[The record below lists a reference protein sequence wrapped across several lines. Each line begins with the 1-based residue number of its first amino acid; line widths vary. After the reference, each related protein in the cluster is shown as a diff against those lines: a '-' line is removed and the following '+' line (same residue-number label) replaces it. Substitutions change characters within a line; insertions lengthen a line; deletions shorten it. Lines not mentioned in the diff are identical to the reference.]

1 MPTRRTQ
8 PTATRMARQAQQAQ
22 VIVAACIGPDG
33 LAVGTAKDLERWRR
47 LTPLAD
53 WTTINLASTARS
65 EILRSVAA
73 VLEQKHIAAH
83 QLILLGGGIAMRRL
97 LELVLQ
103 GARVCAGILA
113 IDIPR
118 TPLQFRIMPTAAAI
132 RLVAQGGSHSAS
144 HDLVRALQVADLDR
158 RIITLTVGRSDA
170 RAAASAAETFI
181 LELVATVGRQACHG
195 DRTND
200 IQDS

>member
-1 MPTRRTQ
+1 MPTRQTR
-8 PTATRMARQAQQAQ
+8 PTATRMARQRQ
-22 VIVAACIGPDG
+22 VIVAAFIGPHG
-33 LAVGTAKDLERWRR
+33 LAVGTAKDLARWRR

-53 WTTINLASTARS
+53 WTTITLANTARS

-83 QLILLGGGIAMRRL
+83 QLILLGGGIAMRRA

-113 IDIPR
+113 IDIPC
-118 TPLQFRIMPTAAAI
+118 TPLPFRIMPTAAAI
-132 RLVAQGGSHSAS
+132 RLVVQGGSHSTS

-181 LELVATVGRQACHG
+181 LELVATIGRQACHG